1 MGSLLNQT
9 NHPIQSVLFH
19 VPFLLLESTI
29 NNRELPLTITEFDEW
44 GNPAIPKEAE
54 LIHSICPYSNL
65 QKRYY
70 PNMFFTCGNLYC
82 VELIVGLKDKRTPYY
97 NTLKYINKVREM
109 NTNAESVQV
118 MRC

>member
-1 MGSLLNQT
+1 
-9 NHPIQSVLFH
+9 
-19 VPFLLLESTI
+19 
-29 NNRELPLTITEFDEW
+29 
-44 GNPAIPKEAE
+44 
-54 LIHSICPYSNL
+54 
-65 QKRYY
+65 
-70 PNMFFTCGNLYC
+70 MFFTCGNLHC